1 VLLMAGCRQLADLL
15 TVSVS
20 ALGACVVLALVGEW
34 TANASGRVREVLA
47 LLVGAGVRRVVV
59 DLSGLWFM
67 APDGLA
73 VLLEAQATLAKR
85 GRSLVVASPQKVVAR
100 ALNLMGASERL
111 EVFPSV
117 AEAAA
122 G

>member
-1 VLLMAGCRQLADLL
+1 MADLL

-34 TANASGRVREVLA
+34 TGNASGRVREMLA

-59 DLSGLWFM
+59 DLSGLWFI
-67 APDGLA
+67 ASDGLA
-73 VLLEAQATLAKR
+73 VLLEAQAALAKR

-100 ALNLMGASERL
+100 ALDLMGAGERL
-111 EVFPSV
+111 ALYPSV